1 MVFVVYNVG
10 RTRRGRQ
17 STAHGSTLRECAK
30 SSKNQVANEVE
41 KTQEGG

>member
-1 MVFVVYNVG
+1 MLGEQDVVG
-10 RTRRGRQ
+10 RALPMVR
-17 STAHGSTLRECAK
+17 HLECAK